1 MSGSE
6 LSIVRPRAW
15 SMRTE
20 IRGGDDMMAVLSGAK
35 SFGRKAVA
43 TVGDRTFVLSTGGK
57 RALTTR
63 MRESGRMDDAVVM
76 KHTAA
81 AKGEIAI
88 GDAAYELSRLPDG
101 RWQIVSK
108 ERGPVMTIVRDAKD
122 PSQGRAVME
131 LQDDNAL
138 TLVLVSWFA
147 LRTMEY

>member
-1 MSGSE
+1 
-6 LSIVRPRAW
+6 
-15 SMRTE
+15 
-20 IRGGDDMMAVLSGAK
+20 
-35 SFGRKAVA
+35 
-43 TVGDRTFVLSTGGK
+43 
-57 RALTTR
+57 
-63 MRESGRMDDAVVM
+63 M